1 MRRTAAGGASAT
13 VPAVAARADRRV
25 PAAIFLGGFVGAVV
39 RALAGEALV
48 HDPGQW
54 PWATLLVNVAGAFVL
69 GHVITRVE
77 DGREHFTNAGRL
89 LGTGFCG
96 ALTTFSTLQL
106 EVLQML
112 DAGHH
117 ALALAYLAVSVSAG
131 LAAVA
136 LATRLT
142 RRAGGRPP
150 RLAAP

>member
-1 MRRTAAGGASAT
+1 VT
-13 VPAVAARADRRV
+13 ARADRRV
-25 PAAIFLGGFVGAVV
+25 LAAIFLGGFAGATA
-39 RALAGEALV
+39 RALVGEALV
-48 HDPGQW
+48 HDPGRW

-77 DGREHFTNAGRL
+77 DGREHFPHAGRL

-112 DAGHH
+112 DAGRVG
-117 ALALAYLAVSVSAG
+117 LAGAYLAVSVAAG
-131 LAAVA
+131 LAAVG

-142 RRAGGRPP
+142 RGGGRPP
-150 RLAAP
+150 RTAAAP

>member
-1 MRRTAAGGASAT
+1 VAAG
-13 VPAVAARADRRV
+13 ADRGV
-25 PAAIFLGGFVGAVV
+25 LAAIFLGGCAGAVL

-77 DGREHFTNAGRL
+77 DGRAHFTHAGRL
-89 LGTGFCG
+89 LGTGLCG

-106 EVLQML
+106 ETLQML
-112 DAGHH
+112 DAGHV
-117 ALALAYLAVSVSAG
+117 ALAVAYLAVSVAAG

-142 RRAGGRPP
+142 REAPP
-150 RLAAP
+150 